1 MDYRLESGLLQSS
14 DFSHP
19 AKYPTPRRLDDFH
32 KKQLSGNYAREYDD
46 VIKIVTMREIRAQRR
61 MGVD

>member
-1 MDYRLESGLLQSS
+1 MQSS

-46 VIKIVTMREIRAQRR
+46 VIKIVIMGGIRAQRR